1 MPPAP
6 TRIVPAMLDPRSTP
20 AVKAHPK
27 VDPLPALTS
36 LRFLAAAY
44 VMIYHY
50 APIFFPKTS
59 EGMVVPL
66 GYTGVTFFFLLSGF
80 ILAYNYRGADLAAPQ
95 RRSFFYR
102 ARFARIWPTLLLG
115 LAMHL
120 PWLFNWASQEPE
132 PLRSLMHSGIVLAP
146 LGIHAWVPGA
156 ACSLDCPSWSV
167 SAEVFFYALFPILL
181 PLTLRDPA
189 RVGVATLAFWTASVA
204 LCTLL
209 WQAYGAGVPFSAPEP
224 GGVGP
229 VLLAQFIKYFPVL
242 HLPTFVAGLLLFA
255 FWERSRWPVGF
266 LLAGASAFAILIV
279 VLAPVIPGPIL
290 HNGMTM
296 AAWAPLILACAA
308 MRRGPLCTAPMIF
321 LGKISFALYLLHIPV
336 FAVLNTVDRVALHGW
351 LMGHPW
357 VGVAVNGLVSLAAA
371 SLVHLVVEE
380 PARRWILRRGA
391 PPIRGPVATA

>member
-1 MPPAP
+1 MVDSTGTAPAGERRTERLELRVP
-6 TRIVPAMLDPRSTP
+6 TSRTQLP
-20 AVKAHPK
+20 AVRAMTGDLAMRMDFDLDAVEDLRLA
-27 VDPLPALTS
+27 VDEASAT
-36 LRFLAAAY
+36 LAAIASPG
-44 VMIYHY
+44 
-50 APIFFPKTS
+50 APL
-59 EGMVVPL
+59 VV
-66 GYTGVTFFFLLSGF
+66 VFEV
-80 ILAYNYRGADLAAPQ
+80 GAA
-95 RRSFFYR
+95 
-102 ARFARIWPTLLLG
+102 G
-115 LAMHL
+115 
-120 PWLFNWASQEPE
+120 
-132 PLRSLMHSGIVLAP
+132 

-167 SAEVFFYALFPILL
+167 SVEVFFYALFPILL

-255 FWERSRWPVGF
+255 FWERSRWPVGL

-279 VLAPVIPGPIL
+279 VLAPVFPGPIL